1 MSNNMIAPSSKTRV
15 CRRTAVAVLAL
26 LCLFNLIPS
35 TARAATRV
43 WSGAVNG
50 YWNVPGNWSSGG
62 VPTLGDADQIL
73 HFPAGT
79 RYQSTNNVGPITVT
93 TLRFNGNVHHIY
105 GNSVQF
111 VAAAAQTNIVMASAG
126 MGAYI
131 HLPLIFPAGSRTVYA
146 EFKSTL
152 VIEGPIS
159 GQGTLQKI
167 GPGLLRLGGDGINTF
182 TGGLRQLE
190 GKVALGKTFG
200 ASLAGPVIVGESNS
214 TSVIQLVYEGNHQI
228 ADASDVSIRGQQSQL
243 MLEGFTD
250 TINNLELIGGE
261 VITYESGFGNNEGN
275 LVLNGNITARDS
287 TSPVPTEASI
297 TGRLNLGNA
306 QRTITVPPLERLII
320 FGHVGSTGTNG
331 GMTLTG
337 GGVLQLSL
345 SNGFAGPLRIE
356 MGKVYAY
363 NSYALGTADGA
374 TILDGGGELILGYG
388 TFVPAEPLVVRE
400 NSYLSVLATNSWHG
414 PVVVQS
420 NAVLRIRGSG
430 QFGGYDWLTLGGA
443 ISGPGQV
450 DTQIDRVD
458 FLGAAPNTVG
468 GGHVI
473 WGPTFAVLAKSSS
486 NALTGPIR
494 LRPGGI
500 SGSVRYPEI
509 LWGFHHQVG
518 DGSSIS
524 WDDSFS
530 TDYGVGRL
538 NLNNKLEVIGSLA
551 GKQMMN
557 IDCGI
562 GRLTIGANGLNSDCS
577 GRISG
582 SSGGTNLVKI
592 GTGTL
597 VLGTETLGLAH
608 DLAGK
613 TVVESGA
620 LILRNAVGVGAVHVA
635 NNARFAGSG
644 LFASVTASPNG
655 AITPGLLLTPQNY
668 GSLRPGTFAPGG
680 GLLGLELAG
689 PAPGSSYDQL
699 LVATTVDL
707 NGVLLQVSALNLPH
721 GSNSFTLISLS
732 GTTPATG
739 TFIGLPEG
747 TVFPSNDGKLFRI
760 TYHGGDGN
768 DVVVT
773 RHYTGPIGGQIGGVT
788 PLPDGRM
795 QIDGTGLAGQSY
807 RVQASTNF
815 LPGSWIDLG
824 STEADAESG
833 VIQFIDPGATSF
845 PHRFYRFFIQ

>member
-1 MSNNMIAPSSKTRV
+1 MTNNMIAPSLKARV
-15 CRRTAVAVLAL
+15 CRRAAFAVLAL
-26 LCLFNLIPS
+26 LCFLNLIPS
-35 TARAATRV
+35 TAQAATRV

-62 VPTLGDADQIL
+62 VPTVGDTDQIL

-79 RYQSTNNVGPITVT
+79 RYQSTNNLGPISVT

-105 GNSVQF
+105 GSSVQL
-111 VAAAAQTNIVMASAG
+111 VAATGRTNLVMASAG

-131 HLPLIFPAGSRTVYA
+131 HLPLIFPTGIRTVYA
-146 EFKSTL
+146 EFNSTL
-152 VIEGPIS
+152 VIEGAIS
-159 GQGTLQKI
+159 GAGTLQKI
-167 GPGLLRLGGDGINTF
+167 GPGLLRLGGSGINTF

-190 GKVALGKTFG
+190 GKVALGKTVG
-200 ASLAGPVIVGESNS
+200 ASLLGPVFVGESDS
-214 TSVIQLVYEGNHQI
+214 TSNIQLIYEGDHQI

-261 VITYESGFGNNEGN
+261 VITYESGFGNNTGM
-275 LVLNGNITARDS
+275 LVLNGNIAARDS
-287 TSPVPTEASI
+287 TSPVTTEASI

-306 QRTITVPPLERLII
+306 QRTITVPPQERLIMAAN
-320 FGHVGSTGTNG
+320 VGSTGTNG

-337 GGVLQLSL
+337 GGVLQLNY

-356 MGKVYAY
+356 MGKVYVY
-363 NSYALGTADGA
+363 DSYAMGTPEGA
-374 TILDGGGELILGYG
+374 TILDGDGELILGYG
-388 TFVPAEPLVVRE
+388 SFVAAEPLVVRE
-400 NSYLSVLATNSWHG
+400 TAYLSVIATNSWNG
-414 PVVVQS
+414 PIVVQS

-443 ISGPGQV
+443 ISGPGMM
-450 DTQIDRVD
+450 DTQVDRVD
-458 FLGAAPNTVG
+458 FLGAAPNTLV

-486 NALTGPIR
+486 NALTGPVR

-500 SGSVRYPEI
+500 SNSQRYPEI

-530 TDYGVGRL
+530 ANVSAGRL
-538 NLNNKLEVIGSLA
+538 NLNNKLEVVGSLE

-557 IDCGI
+557 IDCGT
-562 GRLTIGANGLNSDCS
+562 GRLTVGANGLNSDCS

-582 SSGGTNLVKI
+582 ATGGTNLVKI
-592 GTGTL
+592 GTGTF
-597 VLGTETLGLAH
+597 VLGTEFFGVAH

-620 LILRNAVGVGAVHVA
+620 LILRNAAGVGAVHVA
-635 NNARFAGSG
+635 NSARFAGSG
-644 LFASVTASPNG
+644 VFASVTASPNG
-655 AITPGLLLTPQNY
+655 AITPGLLLTPQSY
-668 GSLRPGTFAPGG
+668 GSFRPFTFAPSGG
-680 GLLGLELAG
+680 VLALELAG
-689 PAPGSSYDQL
+689 LVPGSSYDQL
-699 LVATTVDL
+699 LVATAVNL

-732 GTTPATG
+732 GSTPVTG
-739 TFIGLPEG
+739 TFTGLPEG
-747 TVFPSNDGKLFRI
+747 TIFPSSDGKLFRI

-773 RHYTGPIGGQIGGVT
+773 RHYTGPIGGQIGGLT

-795 QIDGTGLAGQSY
+795 QINGTGQPGLSY

-815 LPGSWIDLG
+815 LPESWVDLG
-824 STEADAESG
+824 STEADAETG
-833 VIQFIDPGATSF
+833 VIQFIDPGATNF